1 MLSLKINLKKYPP
14 TSLKLIAGFLK
25 KGSVLVLPTDTI
37 YGFSC
42 LANNAKAIQKIKSL
56 KKISKDKP
64 LSILISNLEMLK
76 KYVYLS
82 NEQEKN
88 LKKVWTKKT
97 RPTTVILKNRHKL
110 PLVLTGK
117 SDGLAVRLPKLEF
130 LTKIIKEVNCP
141 LVSTSLNLSG
151 QELISNPKDI
161 IKYFPTRSNQPD
173 LVVDAGA
180 CNRCRASKI
189 IDLREDSQAIILR
202 K

>member
-1 MLSLKINLKKYPP
+1 MLSLKVNLKKYSP
-14 TSLKLIAGFLK
+14 TSIKFIAGFLK
-25 KGSVLVLPTDTI
+25 KGNVLVLPTDTI

-42 LANNAKAIQKIKSL
+42 LANNAKAIKKIKNL

-64 LSILISNLEMLK
+64 LSILISDLTMLK

-82 NEQEKN
+82 SEQEKN
-88 LKKVWTKKT
+88 LKKIWAKKT
-97 RPTTVILKNRHKL
+97 RPTTIILKNRRKL
-110 PLVLTGK
+110 PTILTGH

-151 QELISNPKDI
+151 QEIINNPKNI
-161 IKYFPTRSNQPD
+161 IKHFPTHSNQPD
-173 LVVDAGA
+173 LVVDAGV
-180 CNRCRASKI
+180 CRRHRASKI
-189 IDLREDSQAIILR
+189 LDLREDSKSVILR